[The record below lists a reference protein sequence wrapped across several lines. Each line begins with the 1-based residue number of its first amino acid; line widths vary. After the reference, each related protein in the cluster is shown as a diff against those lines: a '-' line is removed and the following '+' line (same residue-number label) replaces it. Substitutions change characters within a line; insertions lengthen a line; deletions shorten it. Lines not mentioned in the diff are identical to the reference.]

1 MVCFEKTYCKACK
14 EIRKIACLA
23 IGELAL
29 YTAEPS
35 DKQTVKIGLHV
46 LHEI

>member
-1 MVCFEKTYCKACK
+1 MACFEKTYCKACK

-35 DKQTVKIGLHV
+35 DKQIVKIGLHV